1 MKYVIMA
8 VVRHGQVFEYPII
21 FPDALTH
28 KDVAV
33 GMMST
38 MIELMGER
46 RQNVS
51 CTAAGFIP
59 SMAIA
64 PETYGKS
71 ESLNTASMP
80 DDGDFIH
87 ANDYCASLRSNA
99 AMVSALT
106 ANVMA
111 GKSKDGE

>member
-21 FPDALTH
+21 FPDALAH

-33 GMMST
+33 GMMSLL
-38 MIELMGER
+38 IELMGER

-71 ESLNTASMP
+71 ESLNIASMP
-80 DDGDFIH
+80 DDGNFIH
-87 ANDYCASLRSNA
+87 ANDYCASLRANA

-106 ANVMA
+106 ASVMA
-111 GKSKDGE
+111 GKSKGGE